1 MSTNKVECT
10 WPNTKNKQTNKQITP
25 DTNFPS
31 TPPHFPIP
39 ITNSG
44 IFTWNKFVR
53 QQLFWILLSTKVP
66 GIQSIKSFESPSLN
80 VFKNHLDC

>member
-44 IFTWNKFVR
+44 IFTWNKFV
-53 QQLFWILLSTKVP
+53 
-66 GIQSIKSFESPSLN
+66 
-80 VFKNHLDC
+80 